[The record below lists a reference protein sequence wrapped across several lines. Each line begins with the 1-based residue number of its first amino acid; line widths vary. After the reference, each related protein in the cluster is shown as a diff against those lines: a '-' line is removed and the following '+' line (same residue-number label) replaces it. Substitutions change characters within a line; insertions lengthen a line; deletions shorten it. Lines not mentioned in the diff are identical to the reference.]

1 MMRQDWNSMFFL
13 NGRLFEWKGGNMKN
27 PFRDI
32 SLGGMMMLALTM
44 ATFGA
49 YTIISIFLLFW
60 IPGVI
65 PMESI
70 FFLPLVLLILFLWY
84 CIRSIRFYNRLNRE
98 LFTGWLMPHYA
109 FNTFLI
115 LLISG
120 WVFAMLRL
128 RDSNFPEYWGQLLG
142 TALIVYFFGILP
154 IPAALKKS
162 KKAGFYAVAS
172 LVCALTGFLLLCL
185 AWKILYYAVSAPIV
199 IIEKLS

>member
-1 MMRQDWNSMFFL
+1 
-13 NGRLFEWKGGNMKN
+13 MKN
-27 PFRDI
+27 PFREI
-32 SLGGMMMLALTM
+32 SSGGMEMFVLTM

-49 YTIISIFLLFW
+49 YALTSVFLLFW

-84 CIRSIRFYNRLNRE
+84 CIRSIRFYNRLDRE

-120 WVFAMLRL
+120 LIFAVFRI
-128 RDSNFPEYWGQLLG
+128 RDFDFPKYWGQLLG
-142 TALIVYFFGILP
+142 MALVVYFFGIMPL
-154 IPAALKKS
+154 PAAFKKS
-162 KKAGFYAVAS
+162 KKAGLYAIACF
-172 LVCALTGFLLLCL
+172 VCVLMGFLLLCL
-185 AWKILYYAVSAPIV
+185 AWKILFYDVASPFL
-199 IIEKLS
+199 IIEKLN